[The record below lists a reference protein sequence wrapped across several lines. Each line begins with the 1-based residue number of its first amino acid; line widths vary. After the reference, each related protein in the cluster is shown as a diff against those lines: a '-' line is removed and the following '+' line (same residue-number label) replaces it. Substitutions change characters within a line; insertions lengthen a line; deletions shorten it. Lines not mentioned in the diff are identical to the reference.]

1 MYLHRE
7 YERLVYLENID
18 ICNDIYVVAQREML
32 LFLWKFIF
40 MFVKGKFIVSI
51 YNASYSILV
60 QETDY
65 YYSASGIK

>member
-18 ICNDIYVVAQREML
+18 ICNVIYVVAQREM